1 MDSLHSVTLP
11 LWSDEPGSAGSGSG
25 NAPRKLTLVRLA
37 AEIARQ
43 VATIGV
49 VSVEG
54 EVHRPATGRTG
65 WVYFN
70 LRDRVA
76 EVRVV
81 VPPKARRAT
90 RIVGGQRVCVVG
102 SLEWVSDRAN
112 LQLKATEVTPVGA
125 GAIAAMLAETRR
137 KLTSDGLIGRPGRE
151 LPGLPNV
158 IGVVCGADAAVR
170 HDIESVVAL
179 RFPGYPMSFRETT
192 VSGPGAA
199 DSIIRALSDVSSQ
212 DGVEV
217 VILARGG
224 GDATQLLPWSDE
236 LVCRSVA
243 ACPVPV
249 ISAIGHENDRPL
261 CDEVADLRCGTPS
274 LAASAAIPDLAGLE
288 TALERWS
295 NLRRREL
302 EATVER
308 SRRRVAAVDAGG
320 ALRRGVSLAE
330 ERLTRSRRHLD
341 EVHPQR
347 HLRQARHRL
356 EGLDWRRRAGEQLGR
371 ARGRWEAEGRH
382 LHALSPE
389 RVLARGYAVA
399 SLADGAVVRSPQQVS
414 LGDELKIRVAGGR
427 ISTTVESTDD

>member
-1 MDSLHSVTLP
+1 MTLP
-11 LWSDEPGSAGSGSG
+11 LWSDEPGSAT
-25 NAPRKLTLVRLA
+25 ADEPRKLTLVRLA

-43 VATIGV
+43 AATIGV
-49 VSVEG
+49 ISVEG
-54 EVHRPATGRTG
+54 EVHKPATGRTG
-65 WVYFN
+65 WVYLN

-102 SLEWVSDRAN
+102 SLEWVSDRGN

-137 KLTSDGLIGRPGRE
+137 KLTADGLIGRQQRE
-151 LPGLPNV
+151 LPGLPKV

-170 HDIESVVAL
+170 HDIESVVAA
-179 RFPGYPMSFRETT
+179 RFPGYPMAFRETT
-192 VSGPGAA
+192 VSGPGAP
-199 DSIIRALSDVSSQ
+199 DSIIRAISDVSSHA
-212 DGVEV
+212 GVDV

-236 LVCRSVA
+236 LVCRAVA

-274 LAASAAIPDLAGLE
+274 LAASAAIPHLVDLEAQ
-288 TALERWS
+288 LERWAA
-295 NLRRREL
+295 LRRREL
-302 EATVER
+302 AATVEV
-308 SRRRVAAVDAGG
+308 SRRRLAAVDAGVS
-320 ALRRGVSLAE
+320 LRRGMTLAE
-330 ERLTRSRRHLD
+330 GRLTRSRRHLD

-347 HLRQARHRL
+347 HLRQARQRL

-382 LHALSPE
+382 LRALSPE
-389 RVLARGYAVA
+389 AVLARGYAVA
-399 SLADGAVVRSPQQVS
+399 SAGGAVVRSPQQVS
-414 LGDELKIRVAGGR
+414 PGDRMDVRVAGGQ
-427 ISTTVESTDD
+427 IATTVESTDD